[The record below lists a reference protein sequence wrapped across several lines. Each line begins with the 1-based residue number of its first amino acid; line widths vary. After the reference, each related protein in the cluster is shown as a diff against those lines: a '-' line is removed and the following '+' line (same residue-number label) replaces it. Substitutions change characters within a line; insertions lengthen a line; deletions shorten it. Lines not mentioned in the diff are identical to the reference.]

1 MASQAGPA
9 SKELKDAK
17 DLAATQEKKDVVILG
32 LFGSAS
38 DAEPFLKA
46 AGQLR
51 EDASF
56 AHSTVSYKYFFQISL
71 EAEYLASLKFL

>member
-1 MASQAGPA
+1 MENPLSTV
-9 SKELKDAK
+9 ELYPKFGNLQLEYSPLQ
-17 DLAATQEKKDVVILG
+17 DLAVAQEKKDVVILG

-56 AHSTVSYKYFFQISL
+56 AHSIVSYKISL
-71 EAEYLASLKFL
+71 